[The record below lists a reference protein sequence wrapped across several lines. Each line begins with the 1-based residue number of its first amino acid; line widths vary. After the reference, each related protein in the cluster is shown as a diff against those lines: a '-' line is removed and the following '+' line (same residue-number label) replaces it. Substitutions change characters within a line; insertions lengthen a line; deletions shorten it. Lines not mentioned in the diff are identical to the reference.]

1 MTHFGGFNSNG
12 DARRAHLALVG
23 GTGTDLTSASREAAA
38 VLRPVA
44 NVHRANSAMTAYGAA
59 SGLEAPRSRHESGV
73 RAVARDSADF
83 ESALLPMV
91 LASGVSGESATA
103 IRNAILNNPAL
114 KAEAERAFQRARIES
129 V

>member
-1 MTHFGGFNSNG
+1 MTHFGGINSNG

-44 NVHRANSAMTAYGAA
+44 NVHRANAAMTAYGAA
-59 SGLEAPRSRHESGV
+59 SVEAPRSRHESGV
-73 RAVARDSADF
+73 RAVARDAVDF
-83 ESALLPMV
+83 EAALLPMV